1 MLLTEQT
8 EQLGYFYGDKKAI
21 EMIADAGFDSIDYSM
36 FCMSDDSHILNTD
49 EYKKYALS
57 LKEAA
62 DKRGI
67 PFTQAHAPFSFPLDK
82 GEDEFLKVA
91 NKKVLRAMEV
101 ASILGAEIIVVHP
114 IHFRPYYRNKDFLKE
129 FNINYYKSLIPYC
142 EEFGIKVA
150 CENMWQYNHKRHSIT
165 DSVCSQPEEFCEYL
179 DEIGSEFIV
188 GCLDLGH
195 CSLTNIEAQDALRK
209 MGAKRVRALHVHDN
223 DYLDDCHALPGY
235 GEMNWDEITKAL
247 ADINY
252 AGNFTFEADNF
263 IKDAGKDLEI
273 SEYALKIMQKKGRI
287 LISQIESYK

>member
-57 LKEAA
+57 LKETA
-62 DKRGI
+62 DRRGI

-114 IHFRPYYRNKDFLKE
+114 IHFRPYYRNKEFLKE

-150 CENMWQYNHKRHSIT
+150 CENMWQYN
-165 DSVCSQPEEFCEYL
+165 
-179 DEIGSEFIV
+179 
-188 GCLDLGH
+188 
-195 CSLTNIEAQDALRK
+195 
-209 MGAKRVRALHVHDN
+209 
-223 DYLDDCHALPGY
+223 
-235 GEMNWDEITKAL
+235 
-247 ADINY
+247 
-252 AGNFTFEADNF
+252 
-263 IKDAGKDLEI
+263 LEQL
-273 SEYALKIMQKKGRI
+273 SRSGRR
-287 LISQIESYK
+287 